1 MSTALSNAGL
11 PTDIA
16 RDSERYRYISILRIM
31 ADADPRKSALLGSYS
46 RGFHAVFVAMT
57 VILAA
62 GLLASLWLRRFS
74 MDTGTVCLAVPQRN
88 CKDNE
93 WGRGTRCNANGYR

>member
-1 MSTALSNAGL
+1 MRAALSDAGL

-16 RDSERYRYISILRIM
+16 QKSEGYVFILRRM

-57 VILAA
+57 VISAV
-62 GLLASLWLRRFS
+62 GLLVSLSIQRSS
-74 MDTGTVCLAVPQRN
+74 MDTACLAVPQRN
-88 CKDNE
+88 RVQHREVDM
-93 WGRGTRCNANGYR
+93 